1 MGSDRVSG
9 TYEDLTGWQK
19 AIQLVLFIYSV
30 TKRFP
35 QDEIYGLTAQLRRAA
50 VSIASNIAEG
60 KGRSSDRDLL
70 HFLSMARGS
79 LFEVKTQLVIASEL
93 GYIDAE
99 SMKLAS
105 AKIAQLGRLLNGL
118 MNSVRARL
126 NKSTA
131 KPSSLVEDC
140 SS

>member
-1 MGSDRVSG
+1 MSG

>member
-1 MGSDRVSG
+1 MPG
-9 TYEDLTGWQK
+9 TYEDLTVWQK
-19 AIQLVLFIYSV
+19 AIQFALFIYAV

-35 QDEIYGLTAQLRRAA
+35 PDEVYSLTKQLRRAA

-60 KGRSSDRDLL
+60 KGRSTDRDLL
-70 HFLSMARGS
+70 HFLSMSRGS

-93 GYIDAE
+93 GYLDQE

-118 MNSVRARL
+118 MNSVRVRM
-126 NKSTA
+126 NKRFV
-131 KPSSLVEDC
+131 PSEALGGDY

>member
-1 MGSDRVSG
+1 VSG